1 MNMLFETIG
10 VIASVCTSISF
21 IPQAIKTFKTKDV
34 SGLSVLMYSIFNLG
48 MFSWFIY
55 GIYLKSYQM
64 IFANF
69 LCLCFSFPILLM
81 IIKYGNKGSK
91 GNKPS

>member
-1 MNMLFETIG
+1 MNIVFESIG
-10 VIASVCTSISF
+10 LLACVCTSISF

-34 SGLSVLMYSIFNLG
+34 NGLSILMYSIFNLG

-64 IFANF
+64 IFANA
-69 LCLCFSFPILLM
+69 LCLCFSFPILVM
-81 IIKYGNKGSK
+81 IIKYRQKNVE
-91 GNKPS
+91 